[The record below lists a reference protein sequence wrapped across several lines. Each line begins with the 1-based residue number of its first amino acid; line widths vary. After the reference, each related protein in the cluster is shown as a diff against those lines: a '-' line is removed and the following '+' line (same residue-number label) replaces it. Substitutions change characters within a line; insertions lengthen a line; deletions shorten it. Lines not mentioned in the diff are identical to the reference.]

1 MQSSNLIF
9 SSNIDP
15 DVEDICFDILLSYFE
30 EEDFDRVFVKQV
42 CLALNEI
49 MFFTEIDDSESII
62 RIRVGND

>member
-1 MQSSNLIF
+1 MNGDNIIF
-9 SSNIDP
+9 SSKIDP

-30 EEDFDRVFVKQV
+30 EEDFDRVFVKHV

-62 RIRVGND
+62 RIRVRND